1 MSGTHFLIGI
11 CTDNYVIL
19 AADRSCFAH
28 GAIVVTDDEEK
39 KFTLG
44 DKLAMVCIGED
55 GDVAQFG
62 DWCKR
67 NIQLYKLRYGYE
79 MSPRSSHHWIRRS
92 IAESLRTQDYYVV
105 DTLIGGYDS
114 IENKAFL
121 GSVDYL
127 GNGIAD
133 QPYIFR
139 GFSGRLCYAILDKT
153 YKSDMTEAEGMDLLK
168 KCLHESKRRFIVNLP
183 SFEVLVIDKNGTRQL
198 EDIKV

>member
-11 CTDNYVIL
+11 RTDKYVIL
-19 AADRSCFAH
+19 ASDRSCFAH

-44 DKLAMVCIGED
+44 DKLVMICIGED

-67 NIQLYKLRYGYE
+67 NVQLYKLRYGYE
-79 MSPRSSHHWIRRS
+79 MSPRASHHWIRRS
-92 IAESLRTQDYYVV
+92 IAEALRTQDYYAV

-114 IENKAFL
+114 TENKAFL

-127 GNGIAD
+127 GNDIAD
-133 QPYIFR
+133 QTKHIGMVSLYVTNVLF
-139 GFSGRLCYAILDKT
+139 DHK
-153 YKSDMTEAEGMDLLK
+153 DMTEAEGIDLLN
-168 KCLHESKRRFIVNLP
+168 KCLYESKRRFIVNLP
-183 SFEVLVIDKNGTRQL
+183 SFGVMVIDKNGMRQL
-198 EDIKV
+198 ENIKI

>member
-1 MSGTHFLIGI
+1 MSGTHFLLGI
-11 CTDNYVIL
+11 CTKDYVIL

-28 GAIVVTDDEEK
+28 GALIVADDEDK

-44 DKLAMVCIGED
+44 SKLAMICIGED

-92 IAESLRTQDYYVV
+92 IAEALRSEDNYIV
-105 DTLIGGYDS
+105 DTLIGGYDTA
-114 IENKAFL
+114 ENKAFL

-127 GNGIAD
+127 GNAISN

-139 GFSGRLCYAILDKT
+139 GFSGRFSYAILDKG
-153 YKSDMTEAEGMDLLK
+153 YKNNMTENEGLDLLK
-168 KCLHESKRRFIVNLP
+168 KCLQESKRRFIVNLP
-183 SFEVLVIDKNGTRQL
+183 LFQVTIIDKDGTRQL
-198 EDIKV
+198 EDIRV